1 MDAPV
6 VYFVRFWIKPGG
18 ERKVLDWLDGGHMQ
32 NVVQQPGFL
41 WARRYELSEADEEGW
56 TAHAM
61 VYGLQSQDDLDRF
74 FTSDEVKAY
83 AREREALGIQELLKM
98 DRNWGPMRNA
108 LDA

>member
-1 MDAPV
+1 
-6 VYFVRFWIKPGG
+6 
-18 ERKVLDWLDGGHMQ
+18 
-32 NVVQQPGFL
+32 
-41 WARRYELSEADEEGW
+41 
-56 TAHAM
+56 M